1 MKQSVVPAFSMRIH
15 DHGAFAEKECQGLGE
30 LAEIEN
36 ALTEACG
43 WHLILGNRVLIK
55 CKKIAQLRTNR
66 FTYPADLENQ
76 ARSAVIHLD
85 YPAFTRCFQQF
96 MEAGLREVH
105 SPQEIREVCI
115 RFAYAVINTAKEC
128 GTLRDED
135 LLVQKNRLRQ
145 SFWYRKLFLL
155 LKNATVTESIW
166 RKQPGDCM
174 LPNSIWVH
182 S

>member
-1 MKQSVVPAFSMRIH
+1 
-15 DHGAFAEKECQGLGE
+15 
-30 LAEIEN
+30 
-36 ALTEACG
+36 
-43 WHLILGNRVLIK
+43 
-55 CKKIAQLRTNR
+55 
-66 FTYPADLENQ
+66 
-76 ARSAVIHLD
+76 
-85 YPAFTRCFQQF
+85 

-135 LLVQKNRLRQ
+135 LLVQKILHTILNAVFWEEIMDAMLELFACIENDEKNRLRQ
-145 SFWYRKLFLL
+145 LL
-155 LKNATVTESIW
+155 VQKALSIIKECYSDGINL

>member
-15 DHGAFAEKECQGLGE
+15 DHGAFAGKECQGLGE

-135 LLVQKNRLRQ
+135 LLPKNITYDFKCCFLGRNHGCNAGIICLH
-145 SFWYRKLFLL
+145 RK
-155 LKNATVTESIW
+155 
-166 RKQPGDCM
+166 
-174 LPNSIWVH
+174 
-182 S
+182 